1 MHKLKLQFQ
10 LVTSFKGDNGKGI
23 VENVIFIGAPVPA
36 DPIRWSKYVIFLF
49 KVTVIQNPRSCCWQ
63 SCQLL

>member
-49 KVTVIQNPRSCCWQ
+49 KVTV
-63 SCQLL
+63 